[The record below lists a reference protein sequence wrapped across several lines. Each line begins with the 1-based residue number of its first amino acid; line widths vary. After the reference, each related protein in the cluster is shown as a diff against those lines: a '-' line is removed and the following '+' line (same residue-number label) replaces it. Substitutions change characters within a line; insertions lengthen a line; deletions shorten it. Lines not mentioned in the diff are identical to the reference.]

1 MVCTKLPCTATQGVN
16 GMTEGER
23 KRLEGDVRKS
33 MCLVTR
39 KKMAKPPA
47 GRALSEG
54 KEAPQAAFPSW
65 CFPAHTKRRTE
76 GIRVPVP
83 LACGIQN

>member
-1 MVCTKLPCTATQGVN
+1 MRSWIPGPMVCTKLPCTATQGVN

-39 KKMAKPPA
+39 KKMVP
-47 GRALSEG
+47 G
-54 KEAPQAAFPSW
+54 KSLW
-65 CFPAHTKRRTE
+65 KTRYKK
-76 GIRVPVP
+76 
-83 LACGIQN
+83 